1 MLRKGR
7 VAVRLVVVL
16 VFVAAS
22 AGSLFYARPVE
33 FYRGLQHL
41 WMTVDGVTGRDV
53 TVGGHRIHYYVRGPV
68 GGAPV
73 VLVHGRGGRA
83 EDWLRLA
90 PYLVKAGYRV
100 YTPDLLGYGE
110 SERPVDATYSIP
122 EEAGAVLGFLDA
134 VGLKQVDLVGWS
146 MGGWIAQRVAWEHP
160 ERVRRLTLMNSAGL
174 KLAPEWDT
182 RLFTPTRREDIDQL
196 GALLFPHP
204 QAVPEFV
211 ARDVL
216 RVSAEDG
223 WVVKRALGEMLSA
236 RDVTDGE
243 LPGLK
248 MPVLLLWGDLD
259 RITPLSEGRTMR
271 ELVPGSRLEIAPGCG
286 HMAPEQCAGSYGPEV
301 VRFLG
306 AEPELAAGEVTLRPP
321 V

>member
-1 MLRKGR
+1 MQRKGR

-16 VFVAAS
+16 AFAAAS
-22 AGSLFYARPVE
+22 AGSVFYARPVE

-41 WMTVDGVTGRDV
+41 WMTVDGVTGEDV
-53 TVGGHRIHYYVRGPV
+53 MVGEHRIHYYVRGPV

-73 VLVHGRGGRA
+73 VLVHGLGGRA

-110 SERPVDATYSIP
+110 SEKPAGATYSIP
-122 EEAGAVLGFLDA
+122 EEAGVVTGFLDA

-160 ERVRRLTLMNSAGL
+160 ERVRRLTLMDSAGL
-174 KLAPEWDT
+174 KLAPDWDT
-182 RLFTPTRREDIDQL
+182 RLFTPTSREQVDEL
-196 GALLFPHP
+196 EALLFPHP
-204 QAVPEFV
+204 REVPEFV

-223 WVVKRALGEMLSA
+223 WVVKRALAEMLSA

-248 MPVLLLWGDLD
+248 MPVLLLWGEVD
-259 RITPLSEGRTMR
+259 RITPLSEGRTMH

-286 HMAPEQCAGSYGPEV
+286 HMAPEECAASYGPEV

-306 AEPELAAGEVTLRPP
+306 AAPELAAGEVTLRPP